1 MVGLARE
8 DIVRRRER
16 EKTKEREG
24 ERERRKS
31 DREKGER
38 ERERREKERLF
49 SNGRALGGASRED
62 IVQPPF
68 AGCVGQGGQVQFA
81 DVLGSRTERQ
91 GSKAGWSRPPR
102 AAVENARSGTFLILL
117 IPCTTVLCAIFKF
130 EKTVFLETV

>member
-1 MVGLARE
+1 MVAFSTVGPLVGLARE
-8 DIVRRRER
+8 NIVRRRER
-16 EKTKEREG
+16 EKTKVRLRLFY
-24 ERERRKS
+24 ERERK
-31 DREKGER
+31 ER
-38 ERERREKERLF
+38 GKERREKERLF

-102 AAVENARSGTFLILL
+102 QRSRMQEVAPF
-117 IPCTTVLCAIFKF
+117 
-130 EKTVFLETV
+130 